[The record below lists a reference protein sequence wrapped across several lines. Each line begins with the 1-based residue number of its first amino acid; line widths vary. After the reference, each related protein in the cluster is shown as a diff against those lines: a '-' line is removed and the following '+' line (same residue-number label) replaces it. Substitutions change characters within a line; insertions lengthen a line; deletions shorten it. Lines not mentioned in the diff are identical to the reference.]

1 MSSLNYSSLAN
12 EEEVCFTEKES
23 FRMKKEEEE
32 AVIVKEEK
40 EPFRE
45 EEDAIL
51 INVKEEDVLRVKKE
65 ETEDPID
72 TSEYCLKNRDT
83 NYAVVELMWGF

>member
-1 MSSLNYSSLAN
+1 MSSLNYSSLAK
-12 EEEVCFTEKES
+12 EEGVCCMEKDS

-45 EEDAIL
+45 EDDALSIK
-51 INVKEEDVLRVKKE
+51 VKEEDVLGVKEE
-65 ETEDPID
+65 ETEYQIN
-72 TSEYCLKNRDT
+72 TSEYCLQQGHKLCRC
-83 NYAVVELMWGF
+83 

>member
-1 MSSLNYSSLAN
+1 
-12 EEEVCFTEKES
+12 
-23 FRMKKEEEE
+23 MKKEEEE

-40 EPFRE
+40 EPFRG
-45 EEDAIL
+45 EEDAIS
-51 INVKEEDVLRVKKE
+51 INVKEEDVLRVKE
-65 ETEDPID
+65 ETEYQIN